1 MLKDLCLL
9 NGTSGD
15 EVRVRDYII
24 NEIKEYST
32 YKVDNLGSVI
42 AYKKGKKKPNKT
54 VCINAHMDEVGFII
68 TGITSDGYLRFAPV
82 GGIDTKVCLDR
93 AVTVGENRINGII
106 ADKAYHLLEDSEK
119 DKAPSFDKLLID
131 IGAKSETEAQSVVS
145 LGDFAYF
152 ESDYTELGNGY
163 IKAKALDDRI
173 GCMLM
178 IELIK
183 SELEYD
189 TVFCFN
195 VQEEVGLRGSK
206 CTSFAVSADISIV
219 LEATTAGDLDGVL
232 GADRVCVL
240 GNGGVVS
247 FMDNRT
253 IYDREL
259 YKLAMNTASEN
270 NIPVQTKTAVA
281 GGNDAGSIQTSG
293 KGAKVMALSL
303 PCRYIHS
310 PSSVVKKSDIDNTRK
325 LLKEILK
332 KIYD

>member
-32 YKVDNLGSVI
+32 YEVDNLGSVI

-93 AVTVGENRINGII
+93 AVTVGENRINGVI

-219 LEATTAGDLDGVL
+219 LEATTAGDLDGVS